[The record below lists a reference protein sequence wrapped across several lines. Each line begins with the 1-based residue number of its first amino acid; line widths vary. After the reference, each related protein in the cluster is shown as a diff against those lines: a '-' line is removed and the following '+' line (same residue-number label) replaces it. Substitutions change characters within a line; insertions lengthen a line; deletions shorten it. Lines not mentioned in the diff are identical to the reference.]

1 MFPLKIALEIQV
13 YAFVKRS
20 SSLSLSYS
28 SFALFKRVF
37 FYVSFSNEKGNITIG
52 PPSYLSPSF
61 FLNLFP
67 TYRGN
72 NSAWRDAGR

>member
-13 YAFVKRS
+13 YAFVKRY

-28 SFALFKRVF
+28 SFAQARVF
-37 FYVSFSNEKGNITIG
+37 LRLVFEREGKYYNR